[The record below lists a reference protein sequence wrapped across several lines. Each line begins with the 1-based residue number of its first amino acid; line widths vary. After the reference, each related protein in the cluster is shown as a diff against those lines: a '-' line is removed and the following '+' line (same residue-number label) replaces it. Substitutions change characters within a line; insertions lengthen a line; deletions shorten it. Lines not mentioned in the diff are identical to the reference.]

1 MPTLTTNPEFSV
13 MPGLDPGIHGFIS
26 ACAKGVDRRVKPGD
40 DVMGDSG
47 TNRWRRNSS
56 GS

>member
-26 ACAKGVDRRVKPGD
+26 ACAKGVDRRFKPGD

-56 GS
+56 G